1 MIRDAHIMRED
12 IADLNILLRS
22 LVTCYLTTN
31 KISHRTYAKE
41 VDVSWAKIYALENG
55 IINITKL
62 SISDISKILDK
73 HGLLLRATA
82 EET

>member
-1 MIRDAHIMRED
+1 MTRDAHIMRED
-12 IADLNILLRS
+12 IADLNILLRG
-22 LVTCYLTTN
+22 LITNYLTTY
-31 KISHRTYAKE
+31 KITHRAYAKE
-41 VDVSWAKIYALENG
+41 VDVSWAKIYGLENG

-73 HGLLLRATA
+73 HGLLLRAAA